1 MTAITTVPA
10 RMRLA
15 RHTPYLVVVAA
26 VAAVVACLLL
36 GTHVALA
43 SEKSASHPARGQ
55 HEATAVQRAHETRRA
70 QEPRTEENAP
80 PVRHQS
86 ARTDPPAAADVSHRH
101 GHAAPPPKRASVTTA
116 PRQAAEPPKEPDQ
129 APVKTLRMTISPGQ
143 EDRPPEPRVQTITAA
158 QLPAALPAIAPE
170 RRSETVTKGSRPTH
184 GVLFA
189 RPKSHDEN
197 VSEQFDSDDAAP
209 QPRRESDAGGQPQP
223 ARIDQSERQTQP
235 EVAPQVLPQT
245 ACRPAVEEHR
255 GPTTARPQVHR
266 ASPSGKV
273 VGLVRRPARVFARQQ
288 GLALV
293 ATPSEALAPILSMG
307 PLSIALPASPSLLPA
322 DPSMPFQPS
331 SGGAS
336 GPAPVRAQQPAVDA
350 TPLAS
355 RIQSAVTVGAL
366 ALLVPLLAIVLLFQ
380 IRLMQ
385 LMRSLKAEPDQPTTR
400 YYSLTHEEVR
410 ELAPD
415 MLPALAHHRFC
426 ESERHQGRWRRASWL
441 ELEDTDQETPL
452 MWSTCDTCHHQR
464 MTRLRSGREVAAL
477 SPQ

>member
-1 MTAITTVPA
+1 M
-10 RMRLA
+10 
-15 RHTPYLVVVAA
+15 
-26 VAAVVACLLL
+26 
-36 GTHVALA
+36 
-43 SEKSASHPARGQ
+43 
-55 HEATAVQRAHETRRA
+55 
-70 QEPRTEENAP
+70 
-80 PVRHQS
+80 
-86 ARTDPPAAADVSHRH
+86 DPPAVADVSHSQSY
-101 GHAAPPPKRASVTTA
+101 AAPPTKRPSVTTA
-116 PRQAAEPPKEPDQ
+116 PRQAAEPPKQRDQ
-129 APVKTLRMTISPGQ
+129 ATAKTLRVAISPRQ
-143 EDRPPEPRVQTITAA
+143 EDRLPEPRVQTITAA
-158 QLPAALPAIAPE
+158 QLPAALPAVAPQ
-170 RRSETVTKGSRPTH
+170 RTSEPVTKGSHPTH
-184 GVLFA
+184 GVLFV
-189 RPKSHDEN
+189 RPKRHDEN
-197 VSEQFDSDDAAP
+197 VSEQSDSDDTAP
-209 QPRRESDAGGQPQP
+209 QPRRQSDAGGQPQP
-223 ARIDQSERQTQP
+223 VRTDQSERQTQP
-235 EVAPQVLPQT
+235 DVAPQVLPQT

-255 GPTTARPQVHR
+255 GPTTADRPQVHH
-266 ASPSGKV
+266 ASLNGKV
-273 VGLVRRPARVFARQQ
+273 AGLVRRPARVFARQQ

-307 PLSIALPASPSLLPA
+307 PPSIALPASPSLLPA
-322 DPSMPFQPS
+322 NPSMPFQPS

-336 GPAPVRAQQPAVDA
+336 GPAPVRAQQPAAVDA
-350 TPLAS
+350 NPLAS

-385 LMRSLKAEPDQPTTR
+385 LMRSLKAESDQPTTR